1 MVAIPPRL
9 NSSVTAPFELN
20 PSWRGERIHPSQA
33 SRSSF
38 TPIISF
44 IRLVAI
50 GGEPLF

>member
-1 MVAIPPRL
+1 MVRLPLRL
-9 NSSVTAPFELN
+9 NSSATAPFEFN

-38 TPIISF
+38 TPMISF

-50 GGEPLF
+50 GGETLF